1 MKLVRIVL
9 PVDHQGTTEA
19 CKKAAFGVA
28 KRFGLSVE
36 ILHPCAAPWQRVPY
50 STELSPFYSDD
61 LLKLAREQ
69 VSREESEAKAWFDR
83 VAQSQTGTI
92 TEFVS
97 LEGFVMQVVA
107 SRARVSDMTL
117 VPSIGAKEDAFWD
130 SVREG
135 ALILSGRPM
144 LVVPDRSAGEIGES
158 VVIAW
163 KDGVEAVRALSAAA
177 PFLDKAKAIS
187 LVSVREGETEDPTLA
202 AITGYLT
209 LAGLK
214 VKAKT
219 LAASENI
226 GEAILLEAASK
237 AGPLLVMGAHGQWR
251 WREWAFGGV
260 TEHVLR
266 NTTVPVLMAH

>member
-9 PVDHQGTTEA
+9 PVDHDGTTEA

-28 KRFGLSVE
+28 RRFGVSVE
-36 ILHPCAAPWQRVPY
+36 VLHPCAAPWQRLSY
-50 STELSPFYSDD
+50 STELSPFYSGD
-61 LLKLAREQ
+61 LLELARKQ
-69 VSREESEAKAWFDR
+69 VEREEGEARAWFDL
-83 VAQSQTGTI
+83 VVQSQPGI
-92 TEFVS
+92 RTEFVS
-97 LEGFVMQVVA
+97 LEGFVMQAVA
-107 SRARVSDMTL
+107 TRARVSDMTL

-144 LVVPDRSAGEIGES
+144 LVIPDGSAGEIGES

-163 KDGVEAVRALSAAA
+163 KDGVEAARAVSAAA

-187 LVSVREGETEDPTLA
+187 LVAVQEGEAEDPTLA
-202 AITGYLT
+202 AMAGYLG

-214 VKAKT
+214 VESRT
-219 LAASENI
+219 LPACDDL
-226 GEAILLEAASK
+226 GETILLEAASK
-237 AGPLLVMGAHGQWR
+237 ARPLLVMGAYGHWR

-266 NTTVPVLMAH
+266 NTTIPVLMAH